1 MSLDPAAGG
10 AGERAAARRGSPAA
24 ASGGGALAAPASY
37 ARLYALVIAVLAA
50 DIAVLAWLTGRWQ

>member
-1 MSLDPAAGG
+1 MSLDRAAGV

-24 ASGGGALAAPASY
+24 ASGGGRAATASY